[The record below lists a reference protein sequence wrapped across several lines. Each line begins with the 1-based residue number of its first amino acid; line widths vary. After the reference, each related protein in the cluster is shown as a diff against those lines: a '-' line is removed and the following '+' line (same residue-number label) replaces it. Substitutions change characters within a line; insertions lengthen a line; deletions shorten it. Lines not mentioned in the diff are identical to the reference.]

1 MLRSKTGFTQE
12 FCYFNHVYMLV
23 RMQLNTLIML
33 LFTDKTC
40 YGCGETGHISK
51 NCNNKKCKCLFG
63 LIPSLQE
70 SCRERNIH
78 KDGLNVRRMF
88 AET

>member
-1 MLRSKTGFTQE
+1 
-12 FCYFNHVYMLV
+12 
-23 RMQLNTLIML
+23 ML

-51 NCNNKKCKCLFG
+51 NCNNKKGKCLFG
-63 LIPSLQE
+63 LIVSLQE
-70 SCRERNIH
+70 SGRKRNVH
-78 KDGLNVRRMF
+78 KDGLNVGRMF